1 MGADNSI
8 LVGSKS
14 HIDRARHFRKM
25 FGGGWRQTGGIAAQA
40 DWAVT
45 YHFPRLAGTHALARR
60 LADRLKA
67 IGCEI
72 LAPVDTNMVFFDAGP
87 LGLSF
92 ETVKKALAELDK
104 PIRLGSNRCVV
115 HHQTSPE
122 SIDDFVDEVRRLAE
136 AVRPSESAAYTKKA
150 AMGYR

>member
-1 MGADNSI
+1 
-8 LVGSKS
+8 
-14 HIDRARHFRKM
+14 M

-60 LADRLKA
+60 LADGLKA
-67 IGCEI
+67 AGCDI
-72 LAPVDTNMVFFDAGP
+72 LAPVDTSMVFFDAGP

-92 ETVKKALAELDK
+92 ETVKKALAEMDD
-104 PIRLGSNRCVV
+104 PIRLGANRLVV
-115 HHQTSPE
+115 HHQTSPAA
-122 SIDDFVDEVRRLAE
+122 IDDFVDEVKRLAE
-136 AVRPSESAAYTKKA
+136 SVPESERVAYTQKA